1 MKVARTP
8 FVSMQRGLPPT
19 PIPLSRAP
27 QLLHNYS
34 ENVTV
39 DSKIISLGLWDTI
52 GQEDHDRLRP
62 LVYAQ
67 TDVFRICFSLI
78 SPLSYENVRTKV
90 CLYCNRSS
98 MISSHVVSGVLRFL
112 IMHHRR
118 SSSWSARSSI
128 YVKTRSPLRSCET
141 SEQSEKSLMH
151 SMLNKSCVAR
161 GKAPIQ
167 YQQGVKIQRDIGA
180 VKYFE
185 CSVLT
190 QKGLNVC
197 FSPWP
202 PAQYSS
208 LARLYLMK

>member
-1 MKVARTP
+1 METSENKFWSEHMPMVP
-8 FVSMQRGLPPT
+8 E
-19 PIPLSRAP
+19 AP
-27 QLLHNYS
+27 RLHDYS
-34 ENVTV
+34 ANVTV

-78 SPLSYENVRTKV
+78 NPLSYENVRTKW
-90 CLYCNRSS
+90 CPE
-98 MISSHVVSGVLRFL
+98 ISHHAPSTLIILVGTKLDLCEDQVTIEKLRD
-112 IMHHRR
+112 
-118 SSSWSARSSI
+118 
-128 YVKTRSPLRSCET
+128 
-141 SEQSEKSLMH
+141 Q
-151 SMLNKSCVAR
+151 

-190 QKGLNVC
+190 QKGLNTVFDEVIRTVVNPIIC
-197 FSPWP
+197 SRKSRSPCII
-202 PAQYSS
+202 A
-208 LARLYLMK
+208 